1 MQHTNHL
8 PQGTPV
14 EVFRA
19 FFTLGLSSFGGPIAH
34 LGYFQRRFVERDKW
48 LSQAQYAEL
57 LALCQLLPGPASSQ
71 LGFALGLKRAG
82 WLGAVAAFI
91 GFTLPSALLMLCF
104 AWLLP
109 SLQGDI
115 GDHLIHGLKLVALV
129 VVADAVR
136 SMAQNLCK
144 NRITASLA
152 LGSCAFMLLF
162 SQPGWQLVAV
172 LFGAFIGWR
181 YAENTIDQAHQALSI
196 KLSKRFGSALL
207 IVFALFLL
215 LSLGGS
221 FAGQFFQAGA
231 LVFGGGHVVLPLLE
245 ASQVTAQG
253 ITESQFLA
261 GYGAA
266 QALPGP
272 LFSFASY
279 LGALSPDI
287 DSALLGALI
296 AVIAIFLPGLLLVSA
311 MLPFWQ
317 QLSAHPAARRAIVG
331 INASVVGLL
340 AAALYNPIFT
350 SAVHSHSDLAIAL
363 GGYALLVIWQ
373 RSALWVLVWCLLAS
387 LLTLGLSG

>member
-8 PQGTPV
+8 PQGSPV

-19 FFTLGLSSFGGPIAH
+19 FFTLGLSSFGGPVAH
-34 LGYFQRRFVERDKW
+34 LGYFHRRFVERDKW
-48 LSQAQYAEL
+48 LNQAQYAEL

-82 WLGAVAAFI
+82 WLGALAAFI
-91 GFTLPSALLMLCF
+91 GFTLPSALLMLGF

-109 SLQGDI
+109 SLQGDF
-115 GDHLIHGLKLVALV
+115 GNSLIHSLKLVALL

-144 NRITASLA
+144 DRITASLA

-162 SQPGWQLVAV
+162 SQPGWQLATV
-172 LFGAFIGWR
+172 LFGALIGWR
-181 YAENTIDQAHQALSI
+181 YAENNSVQAHQALQFN
-196 KLSKRFGSALL
+196 LSKRLGSSLL
-207 IVFALFLL
+207 IVFALLLL

-253 ITESQFLA
+253 ISESQFLA

-279 LGALSPDI
+279 LGALSPAM
-287 DSALLGALI
+287 DSALFGALV

-350 SAVHSHSDLAIAL
+350 SAVHSPLDLAIAL
-363 GGYALLVIWQ
+363 FGFT
-373 RSALWVLVWCLLAS
+373 LLAIWRVS
-387 LLTLGLSG
+387 IIYILLGALAIGLLRYWLG